1 MLWTWKD
8 TMRPSCILLF
18 LCVLISA
25 SHATGDVDDDDLAA
39 SPARQNAVLI
49 PQRPQSVADIADL
62 SEVNDDDDT
71 LSARYP
77 EFSNDFIGG
86 LIVRGKDRAEELF
99 GVSLESRLSDG
110 EIADFSKRDSAR
122 PVVVASEFPVVDNGS
137 AAAGL
142 GRFGGMFERVIPIS
156 QRANVLLDITK
167 GISERYVELTKV
179 RNGMAVGI
187 FLVCFLSEKTSEV
200 IPANLAKK
208 PLIDCLIDCI
218 KICFSIWLSKD
229 KLIDWVRL
237 GIYHFFEWRSW
248 SPLFFWLYFPCTLY
262 VFFCFRSG
270 KERGKRQFFTSG
282 LFGLSVPQFRSIC
295 PVPKEYA
302 WQWIRPC
309 AFSTGLLILFLEL
322 FLLYKGIHWYPC
334 YSHSTQPHYRH
345 VRCQSTGQWA
355 ASATTVC
362 FIFPKKMLRINLS
375 SFFVLWFV
383 FFIRFPSN

>member
-8 TMRPSCILLF
+8 TMRSSCIILF
-18 LCVLISA
+18 LCVLIST

-122 PVVVASEFPVVDNGS
+122 PVVVAREFPVVENGS

-142 GRFGGMFERVIPIS
+142 GRFGGMFQRVIPIS

-167 GISERYVELTKV
+167 GISERYVEITKV
-179 RNGMAVGI
+179 RNSMAVRFI
-187 FLVCFLSEKTSEV
+187 LVCFLSEKTFEIIS
-200 IPANLAKK
+200 ANLAKK
-208 PLIDCLIDCI
+208 PSIDWLIDRLYQKMFFCFQ
-218 KICFSIWLSKD
+218 KINR
-229 KLIDWVRL
+229 LIDWLIGCVFDCKSVL
-237 GIYHFFEWRSW
+237 FEWRSW
-248 SPLFFWLYFPCTLY
+248 SSLFTLFSMY
-262 VFFCFRSG
+262 VVIICFRSG
-270 KERGKRQFFTSG
+270 KERGKRQFFTSN

-295 PVPKEYA
+295 PVPKE
-302 WQWIRPC
+302 
-309 AFSTGLLILFLEL
+309 
-322 FLLYKGIHWYPC
+322 
-334 YSHSTQPHYRH
+334 
-345 VRCQSTGQWA
+345 
-355 ASATTVC
+355 
-362 FIFPKKMLRINLS
+362 
-375 SFFVLWFV
+375 
-383 FFIRFPSN
+383 